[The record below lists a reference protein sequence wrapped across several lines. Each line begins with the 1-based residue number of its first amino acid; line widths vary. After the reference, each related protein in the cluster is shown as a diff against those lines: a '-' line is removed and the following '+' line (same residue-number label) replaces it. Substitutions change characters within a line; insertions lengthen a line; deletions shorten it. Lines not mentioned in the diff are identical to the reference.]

1 MFDGFLRHYSEIE
14 VVNVERELKVGW
26 WVFCQFN
33 GDKNDKWSVLFSTTF
48 RFVTRNK
55 RNMVTLALVASTSL
69 LINTNSLFYVDKVIF
84 FFLPDILFF
93 LVGSGNLLGEWSW
106 EENMANPAKEEISKP
121 LIFHDERLAF
131 RPSPIATS
139 AMFIWFPFGFI
150 IFLIRSLLG
159 MLLPYKLFIAILSLT
174 GTRGIIV
181 KQKSFTPQLNSEG
194 KSRGTLYFCKHRTLF
209 NPIWIK
215 SLAIKK
221 PLTAVT
227 YSVSMISELFSPIKT
242 V

>member
-84 FFLPDILFF
+84 FFTRHTFF
-93 LVGSGNLLGEWSW
+93 
-106 EENMANPAKEEISKP
+106 
-121 LIFHDERLAF
+121 
-131 RPSPIATS
+131 
-139 AMFIWFPFGFI
+139 FGG
-150 IFLIRSLLG
+150 IRQFTWWV
-159 MLLPYKLFIAILSLT
+159 KL
-174 GTRGIIV
+174 RR
-181 KQKSFTPQLNSEG
+181 KYG
-194 KSRGTLYFCKHRTLF
+194 KSCQGRNIQTTDLPRWKIGFQAKSNSYISYVHMIS
-209 NPIWIK
+209 IWIHYF
-215 SLAIKK
+215 
-221 PLTAVT
+221 P
-227 YSVSMISELFSPIKT
+227 Y
-242 V
+242 